1 MAIEKEQ
8 VIGKLKAEGIDET
21 LGDGISFETEED
33 LNKWVGKAKTFMDKP
48 KSLKEYTTEE
58 LENELK
64 NPTPTAKGLQA
75 LADKIRTE
83 TRKKLEEKDKPKDP
97 PKETKELPEEIKA
110 KLAEIDQLKA
120 EFEASKKENEQ
131 TKKEKSFEELFD
143 LNSKGLEAEDKK
155 YVRATLKID
164 SSEEDVKKAVAEY
177 KSLAAKRGFKN
188 FGVDSSSHKNK
199 GGLPDSYKKM
209 ATEWAEAEKKKREK

>member
-48 KSLKEYTTEE
+48 KSLREYTTEE

-83 TRKKLEEKDKPKDP
+83 TRKKLEEKDKSKDP
-97 PKETKELPEEIKA
+97 PEKPKELPEEIKA

-164 SSEEDVKKAVAEY
+164 SSEEDIKKAVATY
-177 KSLAAKRGFKN
+177 KSLMAKRGFKD
-188 FGVDSSSHKNK
+188 FGSGDPSHKSKDVTDKDLDNSIK
-199 GGLPDSYKKM
+199 RIL
-209 ATEWAEAEKKKREK
+209 ENNKKK